1 MKKIIKKM
9 ILLIFIS
16 AMAIFLKM
24 TNVEASSVSLF
35 ANTQSPQQGQTVT
48 VTANV
53 TSGAWNLKLE
63 GAGKSETIY
72 GYTNSNS
79 NASASKSI
87 SFIAGQV
94 GTKYTITLIGDMTD
108 INSKDAEN
116 VSKSINITVAKASTN
131 NSGENKNTNT
141 NTNTASI
148 TKSNVATLSNLGIRP
163 NDFSG
168 FNPNKTSYSTEVPN
182 NVESIEIYANKGQSG
197 QTITGTGKKTLK
209 EGTNTFSVVVTAEDG
224 KTKKTYTVNVTRKAK
239 DNNNTENETTE
250 ETTNETTSEDE
261 VEDPT
266 AQAFGLTKLSIAGV
280 ELQPQFQ
287 TDVYEYRIELKENL
301 DKLDIEAIATE
312 ENANVEI
319 TGNENLQDGE
329 NVITI
334 LVKGDTE
341 DKNVAYQIIANKSVE
356 NQEETNTNI
365 NKIKNIIIIST
376 VAVLVLIVIII
387 IVVSKVKNK
396 KNEAF
401 IPYGGVFEDNDVN
414 ENDSFNNYDNNNDS
428 NIEENNDFEEYE
440 EEKPKK
446 KRSKGKRFK

>member
-1 MKKIIKKM
+1 MKKIKKVIL
-9 ILLIFIS
+9 ILLIYICGLLMTTNANAASANIS
-16 AMAIFLKM
+16 ANKTSVNVGETVTIAVRANAAAWEIHITGAVSGNYADTSDNGENTSVTKTLTFTPKAEGTYTIKMSGNVSDGSNNAI
-24 TNVEASSVSLF
+24 TSIGGSVTITAK
-35 ANTQSPQQGQTVT
+35 ANT
-48 VTANV
+48 
-53 TSGAWNLKLE
+53 
-63 GAGKSETIY
+63 
-72 GYTNSNS
+72 
-79 NASASKSI
+79 
-87 SFIAGQV
+87 
-94 GTKYTITLIGDMTD
+94 
-108 INSKDAEN
+108 
-116 VSKSINITVAKASTN
+116 STN
-131 NSGENKNTNT
+131 NGNNSSNLGNSSNINTV
-141 NTNTASI
+141 

-168 FNPNKTSYSTEVPN
+168 FSANKTSYSTEVPN

-224 KTKKTYTVNVTRKAK
+224 KTKKTYTINVTRKTK
-239 DNNNTENETTE
+239 DDNSTENETTE

-341 DKNVAYQIIANKSVE
+341 DKNVAYQIIVNKSVE
-356 NQEETNTNI
+356 NQEQETNTNS